1 MCSHRLLQYFTAPC
15 WHKGMRFGV
24 LCGSGAAVVPGEL
37 FVSAEK
43 GKITEH
49 KNNIGVKVTQPLFQG
64 H

>member
-1 MCSHRLLQYFTAPC
+1 
-15 WHKGMRFGV
+15 MRFGV